1 MLLRKGFLMKIMLL
15 FPLIQ
20 WIKMINGRNIIK
32 RLKEGDKMITITK
45 NDLNNQLKSK
55 YFIVILSSEE
65 NLINV

>member
-1 MLLRKGFLMKIMLL
+1 MKIMLL